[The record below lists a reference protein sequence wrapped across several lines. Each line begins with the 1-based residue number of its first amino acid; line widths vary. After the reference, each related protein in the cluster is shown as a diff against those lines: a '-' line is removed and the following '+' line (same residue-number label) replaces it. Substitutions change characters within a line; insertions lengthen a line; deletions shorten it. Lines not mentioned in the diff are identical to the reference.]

1 MRTTSLHMIA
11 NINANDC
18 QQKYQQLLL
27 TVFNHCP
34 HVNKYFL
41 KETIEHVFILTEH
54 LTNSQQLSTT
64 LTN

>member
-27 TVFNHCP
+27 TVFMENM
-34 HVNKYFL
+34 
-41 KETIEHVFILTEH
+41 
-54 LTNSQQLSTT
+54 Q
-64 LTN
+64 

>member
-27 TVFNHCP
+27 TVFMENMQSCFP
-34 HVNKYFL
+34 
-41 KETIEHVFILTEH
+41 ILFK
-54 LTNSQQLSTT
+54 SQVD
-64 LTN
+64 